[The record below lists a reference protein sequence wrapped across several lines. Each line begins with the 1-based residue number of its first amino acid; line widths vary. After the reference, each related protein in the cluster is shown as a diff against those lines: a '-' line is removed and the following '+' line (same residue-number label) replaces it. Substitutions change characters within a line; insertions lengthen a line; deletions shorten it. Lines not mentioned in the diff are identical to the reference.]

1 VRLDAIALEADVFIE
16 LLRGKL
22 GGCHERDLLNARDLA
37 RAMDDLKHQCLS
49 YTLSALARADVNT
62 PHVSLMALFLVHSA
76 EEARCA
82 REFTLVEKSH
92 YEVAC
97 GIAGGKELARCLNGR
112 ILMLFSRI
120 GEGGGIIS
128 EHFQA
133 EMPEGFSVIRREKAN
148 LHRRIFSQS
157 HLPSGVRAQ
166 TFSCRIG
173 NSGVEISP
181 MRATHFLISVL
192 LLSAMPAACQS
203 TGTPPIPELAQHA
216 ESGDAQAQFELGRA
230 YEDGKGVAQD
240 DEQAVQW
247 FRKSA
252 DQGNAQA
259 QNALGVMY
267 ALGRGVQRD
276 KEEAVRWYKKAAK
289 QGLAEGIYNV
299 AISYYNGE
307 GVEGNLGLAGSWM
320 MAAQRKGDAQAADA
334 LKQIS
339 EELNNRMERSKFD
352 LAALYEKGD
361 ELAQD
366 FPAAISLYMEFAHQ
380 DHKAS
385 IFASPAQ
392 YKLCQ
397 LYAVGRG
404 VPQDYGQARDWC
416 KKSELP
422 FAYIVLGRMAEK
434 GLGQQKSTQDALDFY
449 RNAAVLGVPD
459 GYMNTARLETE
470 SGSPEGEK
478 KAYFWY
484 LIATKYKIPGSDTR
498 LAEAATH
505 PTKKRRPNSRN
516 K

>member
-1 VRLDAIALEADVFIE
+1 
-16 LLRGKL
+16 
-22 GGCHERDLLNARDLA
+22 
-37 RAMDDLKHQCLS
+37 
-49 YTLSALARADVNT
+49 
-62 PHVSLMALFLVHSA
+62 
-76 EEARCA
+76 
-82 REFTLVEKSH
+82 
-92 YEVAC
+92 
-97 GIAGGKELARCLNGR
+97 
-112 ILMLFSRI
+112 
-120 GEGGGIIS
+120 
-128 EHFQA
+128 
-133 EMPEGFSVIRREKAN
+133 
-148 LHRRIFSQS
+148 
-157 HLPSGVRAQ
+157 
-166 TFSCRIG
+166 
-173 NSGVEISP
+173 
-181 MRATHFLISVL
+181 
-192 LLSAMPAACQS
+192 MPAPCQS
-203 TGTPPIPELAQHA
+203 TGTPPISELAQHA

-240 DEQAVQW
+240 DEQAVQL

-307 GVEGNLGLAGSWM
+307 GVEGNIGLAGSWM
-320 MAAQRKGDAQAADA
+320 MAAQRKGDGQAADA
-334 LKQIS
+334 LKHIS
-339 EELNNRMERSKFD
+339 EELNNRMDRSKFD

-434 GLGQQKSTQDALDFY
+434 GLGQQKSSQDALDFY
-449 RNAAVLGVPD
+449 RNAAVLGVQD

-470 SGSPEGEK
+470 SGSHEGEK

-505 PTKKRRPNSRN
+505 LNEKEKAEQQKQVTEWLKVGLAARVRDLKNH
-516 K
+516 